1 MRYFK
6 AIVEYDGTE
15 LAGFQWQHG
24 LRTAQGELEKALLLR
39 TEQTV
44 RLTGAGRTDAGVH
57 ALGQVVSF
65 GVETRI
71 PLDRMAL
78 ALNHTLPSDVSIR
91 EVTEVAPEFNARF
104 SASSRVYSYLILNRR
119 TPSALWRRYS
129 ALCLEPLEVEPMRAA
144 AREMLGEQDFAAF
157 ANEYDPTKVSMRDV
171 MRLQI
176 ARYRD
181 FVIVRVEAN
190 AFLRGMVRNMVGTL
204 MEVGTG
210 KRRPD
215 DIRAIIES
223 HDRRR
228 AGPSAPPQ
236 GLCLLRVRYGERK
249 DYARQGRVAG
259 SETAHGEETTGE
271 KL

>member
-15 LAGFQWQHG
+15 LSGFQWQHDI
-24 LRTAQGELEKALLLR
+24 RTVQGELEKALAIR

-65 GVETRI
+65 GAETRI

-91 EVTEVAPEFNARF
+91 EVTEVGAEFNARF
-104 SASSRVYSYLILNRR
+104 SASSRIYSYLILNRR
-119 TPSALWRRYS
+119 IPSAVWRRYS
-129 ALCLEPLEVEPMRAA
+129 ALCLEPLQVERMRAA
-144 AREMLGEQDFAAF
+144 AIEMMGEQDFAAF
-157 ANEYDPTKVSMRDV
+157 ANNYDPNKVSMRNV
-171 MRLQI
+171 MRLNI
-176 ARYRD
+176 RRHHD
-181 FVIVRVEAN
+181 FVVIRIEAN
-190 AFLRGMVRNMVGTL
+190 AFLRGMVRCIAGTL
-204 MEVGTG
+204 MDVGTG
-210 KRRPD
+210 KRSPEG
-215 DIRAIIES
+215 IRAIIDS
-223 HDRRR
+223 RDRRQ

-236 GLCLLRVRYGERK
+236 GLCLLRVRYGARK
-249 DYARQGRVAG
+249 EYARQGMVAEP
-259 SETAHGEETTGE
+259 ETALGEETTGE